1 MRIPAP
7 LAAALAVSLLV
18 SCSKV
23 QASPTAGVVRTM
35 DQPLGT
41 LSGDAVAGGQAS
53 SADAAGSVLVVN
65 VWASWCA
72 PCQQEQPALV
82 RVAHRYAGRVAFLGV
97 NYGDGT
103 AAASAWVKRFKVPYP
118 SLYDPSGKT
127 AATLGYVGL
136 PDTYVV
142 DPGGTIRF
150 AISGATT
157 VEQLSG
163 LLDQMLASP
172 TPSITAS
179 ASAGG

>member
-1 MRIPAP
+1 MRIPTP
-7 LAAALAVSLLV
+7 VAAALAVLV
-18 SCSKV
+18 LASCSKV
-23 QASPTAGVVRTM
+23 AANPTAGVVRTM

-53 SADAAGSVLVVN
+53 SGDAAGKVLVVN

-82 RVAHRYAGRVAFLGV
+82 QVAHRYTGRVAFLGV
-97 NYGDGT
+97 NYEDQT

-118 SLYDPSGKT
+118 SVFDPSGKT

-136 PDTYVV
+136 PDTYLV

-157 VEQLSG
+157 AEQLSG

-172 TPSITAS
+172 APSAAAS
-179 ASAGG
+179 ASAG